1 MSSFLSVAP
10 TLLVLGI
17 VIAVTLVTIWHVSV
31 MRIEKFVDE
40 MENMT
45 ERGCDS
51 KRVQFFSNM
60 EVRRRVNER
69 QDIGRTE
76 VSVSHCNTVDEPQWQ
91 YHTATVDEPQWQYHT
106 ATVDEPQWQY
116 HTATQWTNRS
126 VSITLQHSGRTAVA
140 VSYCNT

>member
-69 QDIGRTE
+69 LNGRLLP
-76 VSVSHCNTVDEPQWQ
+76 NQRNMLKAYYNGLLDELLLIDKNQ
-91 YHTATVDEPQWQYHT
+91 
-106 ATVDEPQWQY
+106 
-116 HTATQWTNRS
+116 
-126 VSITLQHSGRTAVA
+126 SISKF
-140 VSYCNT
+140 